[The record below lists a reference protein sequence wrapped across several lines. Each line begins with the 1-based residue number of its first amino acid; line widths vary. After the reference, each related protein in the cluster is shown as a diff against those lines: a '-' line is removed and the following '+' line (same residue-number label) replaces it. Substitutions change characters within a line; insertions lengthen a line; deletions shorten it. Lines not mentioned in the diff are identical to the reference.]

1 MECKKM
7 QPRVIVTLQ
16 ENEYQALLDIAQR
29 EYRPIRLQAELI
41 FRDALIQ
48 HGIIQA
54 SEPVRTIPQE
64 ATAKRK
70 RYSLTAKSKTASLAV
85 T

>member
-1 MECKKM
+1 M

-29 EYRPIRLQAELI
+29 EYRPVRLQAELI

-48 HGIIQA
+48 YGKIQA
-54 SEPVRTIPQE
+54 PKPIPQ
-64 ATAKRK
+64 AANRK
-70 RYSLTAKSKTASLAV
+70 LYSLATMTKDRTN
-85 T
+85 TR